1 MDLPLAAVGEAVQ
14 ESEAEPRPIADATLD
29 SVPTLAGVRVL
40 VVDDQAGAR
49 DAVSAVLEQCGARV
63 AVAASSVE
71 ALEVL
76 ATFRPDVL
84 VSDVGMPG
92 EDGYALIR
100 RVRALAS
107 EDGGRIPAAALTAY
121 ARVEDRR
128 RALLAGYQAHVPKPV
143 APAALVAVIA
153 RLAGEGRQR

>member
-1 MDLPLAAVGEAVQ
+1 VILPLAAVRKAVQ
-14 ESEAEPRPIADATLD
+14 DGEEGPRPIADATLD

-63 AVAASSVE
+63 LVAASSME
-71 ALEVL
+71 ALQAL

-84 VSDVGMPG
+84 VSDVAMPG

-100 RVRALAS
+100 KVRALAS

-121 ARVEDRR
+121 AGVEDRR
-128 RALLAGYQAHVPKPV
+128 RALLAGYQAHVAKPV
-143 APAALVAVIA
+143 APAELVAVIA
-153 RLAGEGRQR
+153 HLAEEGRQR